1 MSAGNET
8 VGAHG
13 ETMSTGHAEEPAVPL
28 SQRKAQVRRVVVVGS
43 GIAGL
48 YAALLAAGQDDT
60 HVTLVSKSALPQSN
74 TYFAQGGISAVL
86 SDGLAASGDT
96 VQAHIADTLA
106 AGAGLNNYDAVELL
120 CASAQ
125 QDIEAL
131 RGFGAEFDGSAFGT
145 ETFYALGLEAAHSA
159 PRILH
164 SGGDATG
171 ASMADSLIGAVWQRV
186 RSGAVTV
193 LEDTFLTDILR
204 SGAGTAGVA
213 VLRNGATEAIAA
225 DAVVLATGGAG
236 QLFEHTTNPQ
246 VATAD
251 GLAAAWRAGAVV
263 SDLEF
268 FQFHPTAMDVSGSFM
283 VSEAV
288 RGEGAVLRDAHGHR
302 FMPDVHPDAELA
314 PRDVVARGIEEHLHT
329 LAAAGNEQPHVF
341 LDARGVAARRGA
353 DFLARRFPTIDRRT
367 RELGF
372 DWNTEPLPVRP
383 AAHYWMGGIS
393 TDLWGRT
400 SVPDLYAAGEVACT
414 GVHGANRLASNSL
427 LEGLVFA
434 RRAVQHIAGT
444 SSGTRPSAG
453 AGPWP
458 DFDATPLKPGGDAHT
473 DVTGGET
480 SGDRDFSRT
489 ELQHLMSANAS
500 LARNGGALAVTGKQ
514 LEQWGRQRVT
524 VADHEDANLL
534 LAARLLV
541 SAARGR
547 EDSVG
552 AHFRPDHPSHTWPH
566 TRHLSY
572 VNADH

>member
-1 MSAGNET
+1 MR
-8 VGAHG
+8 H
-13 ETMSTGHAEEPAVPL
+13 
-28 SQRKAQVRRVVVVGS
+28 VVVVGS

-60 HVTLVSKSALPQSN
+60 RVTLISKSALPESN

-86 SDGLAASGDT
+86 PQQQAASGDT

-125 QDIEAL
+125 EDISQL
-131 RGFGAEFDGSAFGT
+131 HRFGVGFDGSTFGT
-145 ETFYALGLEAAHSA
+145 GHFYALGLEAAHSA

-171 ASMADSLIGAVWQRV
+171 ASMANALIAAVRQRADDGAITV
-186 RSGAVTV
+186 R
-193 LEDTFLTDILR
+193 EHTFLTDILR
-204 SGAGTAGVA
+204 SGERAAGVA
-213 VLRNGATEAIAA
+213 VLCNGATEAISA

-236 QLFEHTTNPQ
+236 QLFEHTTNPK

-251 GLAAAWRAGAVV
+251 GLAAAWRAGAAL

-268 FQFHPTAMDVSGSFM
+268 FQFHPTALDVPGSFM
-283 VSEAV
+283 ISEAV
-288 RGEGAVLRDAHGHR
+288 RGEGAVLRDAGGHR
-302 FMPDVHPDAELA
+302 FMPAVHPDAELA
-314 PRDVVARGIEEHLHT
+314 PRDVVSRGIAEHLRT
-329 LAAAGNEQPHVF
+329 LAAAGKEPRVF
-341 LDARGVAARRGA
+341 LDATGVAARRGP

-372 DWNTEPLPVRP
+372 DWNTEWLPVRP
-383 AAHYWMGGIS
+383 AAHYWMGGIR

-400 SVPDLYAAGEVACT
+400 SVPGLYAAGEAACT

-434 RRAVQHIAGT
+434 RRAVQHI
-444 SSGTRPSAG
+444 SGHTADSG
-453 AGPWP
+453 AWP
-458 DFDATPLKPGGDAHT
+458 DFGAKPLHL
-473 DVTGGET
+473 GE
-480 SGDRDFSRT
+480 DRSHGEDFTRA
-489 ELQHLMSANAS
+489 ELQRLMAANAA
-500 LARNGGALAVTGKQ
+500 LVRDGGALAVTAKQ
-514 LEQWGRQRVT
+514 LEQWRRQPVT

-541 SAARGR
+541 TASRRR
-547 EDSVG
+547 EESVG
-552 AHFRPDHPSHTWPH
+552 AHFRSDYPGHDWPN
-566 TRHLSY
+566 TRHLTY
-572 VNADH
+572 INADH